1 MAALPPHDYYIEPF
15 GGGASILLAKQP
27 AKVEVYNDINRGV
40 VNFFRVVAS
49 PEDFPRFYRCVA
61 QLPYSREL
69 YEEYLRTWP
78 AIHDQV
84 EQAIRWYYVARSS
97 FSGLFGSSWG
107 YAVHSNHT
115 HAWHSAILNLPAVH
129 YRLKTVM
136 IECADWRDVLSR
148 FNGAGYLAY
157 CDPPYVP
164 GTRKAGGYAHELTV
178 RDHQDLVETL
188 LVYNGAVVLSGYS
201 SDVYRPLLDA
211 GWDYLAIDVVSSAA
225 GRTRASGLQGEGKCK
240 QYQRRTEGIWRNPE
254 AMRRIAAL

>member
-1 MAALPPHDYYIEPF
+1 MSPSSSRSRFFEKLEWSQTASSIPSPTNQRNSRSNSSRSINWRSERIEKK
-15 GGGASILLAKQP
+15 ACNSI
-27 AKVEVYNDINRGV
+27 
-40 VNFFRVVAS
+40 
-49 PEDFPRFYRCVA
+49 
-61 QLPYSREL
+61 
-69 YEEYLRTWP
+69 
-78 AIHDQV
+78 
-84 EQAIRWYYVARSS
+84 ARSS

-148 FNGAGYLAY
+148 FNGSGYLAY

-188 LVYNGAVVLSGYS
+188 LKYDGAVVLSGYT
-201 SDVYRPLLDA
+201 SDIYRPLLDA